1 MGELI
6 KMKKFISLF
15 LALTLTL
22 ALAACGSKK
31 DENATVGDSVDY
43 KIVGIDPGAGLM
55 TAANQAVKDYNLSD
69 WKVVEGSSAA
79 MTASLKKAYDKKE
92 PIIVT
97 GWTPHW
103 MFAAYDLKYLEDP
116 KGTFGA
122 DENIHTVTRK
132 GLKEDL
138 PEAYKVLDNF
148 HWDTDAMGKVMM
160 DITNGTNPDKAAD
173 KWVKDN
179 ADKVAEWTKGVNKV
193 KGDKIKIGY
202 VAWDSEIA
210 STNVVAKVLTDL
222 GYNVTLSQVEAGP
235 LWTGVADGSLDAHV
249 AAWLPTTH
257 AEYAKKYEGKFE
269 DLGTNLEGTKLGLV
283 VPKYMDINSIEDL
296 KK

>member
-1 MGELI
+1 
-6 KMKKFISLF
+6 MKKFISLF
-15 LALTLTL
+15 LVLSLTL
-22 ALAACGSKK
+22 ALAACGSKSK
-31 DENATVGDSVDY
+31 DENATVGDTVDY

-55 TAANQAVKDYNLSD
+55 KAANQALTDYDLSD

-116 KGTFGA
+116 KGTFGK

-132 GLKEDL
+132 GLKEDM
-138 PEAYKVLDNF
+138 PEANQVLDNF
-148 HWDTDAMGKVMM
+148 HWNTDEMGKVMM
-160 DITNGTNPDKAAD
+160 DINGGTDPEKAAA
-173 KWVKDN
+173 KWVKEN
-179 ADKVAEWTKGVNKV
+179 ADLVAEWTNGINKV

-210 STNVVAKVLTDL
+210 STNVIGKVLTDL
-222 GYNVTLSQVEAGP
+222 GYKVTLSQVEAGP

-257 AEYAKKYEGKFE
+257 ADYAKKYEGKFE

-283 VPKYMDINSIEDL
+283 VPSYMDITSIEDL